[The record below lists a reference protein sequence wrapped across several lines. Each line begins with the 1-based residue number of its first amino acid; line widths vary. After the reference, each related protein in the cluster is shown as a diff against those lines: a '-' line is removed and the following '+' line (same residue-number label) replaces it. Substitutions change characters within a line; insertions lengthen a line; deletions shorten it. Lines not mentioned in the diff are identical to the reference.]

1 MKKNKIIIIQPDIP
15 SYRIDFFSDL
25 NNELGDNRLS
35 VYAGFRQNN
44 YSKEERTTFKWHKIA
59 PVYNFPLLNLF
70 WQKNIS
76 GMHLPNNSVVVFF
89 GNPRYLSN
97 IILFIRCKYHGIK
110 IIWWTQLRSHTSSSF
125 GTKIRLFFAKKA
137 NAILFYTYKEH
148 YDFLKQN
155 SVQSAVG
162 YLNNGIS
169 TKEIIKYRKKYIFSE
184 RKSNIIFLGRL
195 IEKTKLG
202 VLLHAIAN
210 LNTKNIHLNIVGDGP
225 MLKKYQQI
233 ALKLGIHENISW
245 WGDVRQEKHLA
256 DVFNRSSLMIYPG
269 AIGLALIHSFAYGVP
284 VITHDNNLNHGPEFT
299 AIKHAK
305 NSMTFKEDDIDSLTE
320 TIKLLINDE
329 KVLARMSHECIT
341 LVGKTFNTFD
351 MCKRFLDIIDS

>member
-1 MKKNKIIIIQPDIP
+1 LKKNKIIIVQPGIP

-25 NNELGDNRLS
+25 NNKLGDNRLS
-35 VYAGFRQNN
+35 VYADHHQDN
-44 YSKEERTTFKWHKIA
+44 YSEDIYTSFQWHKMA
-59 PVYNFPLLNLF
+59 PVYNFPILNLF

-76 GMHLPNNSVVVFF
+76 GMRLQNNSIVVLF

-137 NAILFYTYKEH
+137 DAILFYTYKEH
-148 YDFLKQN
+148 DDFLKKN

-169 TKEIIKYRKKYIFSE
+169 TKEIIRYRKKYIFSE
-184 RKSNIIFLGRL
+184 RKRNVIFLGRL
-195 IEKTKLG
+195 IEKTKLD
-202 VLLHAIAN
+202 VLLRAIAN
-210 LNTKNIHLNIVGDGP
+210 LDTNNIHINIVGDGP
-225 MLKKYQQI
+225 MLKEYQEI
-233 ALKLGIHENISW
+233 ALKLGIHKSVSW
-245 WGDVRQEKHLA
+245 LGDVRQEKHLA
-256 DVFNRSSLMIYPG
+256 EIFNRSAIMIYPG

-284 VITHDNNLNHGPEFT
+284 VITHNNNLNHGPEFT
-299 AIKHAK
+299 AIKHAI
-305 NSMTFKEDDIDSLTE
+305 NSMTFKEGHIDSLTQ

-329 KVLARMSHECIT
+329 KALTGMSHECIR
-341 LVGKTFNTFD
+341 LVDKTFNTFD
-351 MCKRFLDIIDS
+351 MCERFLDIIES